1 MRRLVLL
8 AAASLLAL
16 PAVPA
21 RAQGGFTLTS
31 ADLRP
36 GAAVP
41 LRHVYN
47 GMGCKG
53 QNVSPA
59 LRWSGAPAGTKSFA
73 VTTYD
78 PDAPTG
84 SGFWHWVVYNIPASV
99 TSLPESAH
107 FGAEGLTDFGVKGY
121 NGPCP
126 PPGDKPH
133 RYIFTVYALKVDK
146 IEVPA
151 NATAAMV
158 GFNLHANQL
167 AKATLTATYG
177 R

>member
-1 MRRLVLL
+1 MRRLALL
-8 AAASLLAL
+8 AAASLFAL
-16 PAVPA
+16 PAH
-21 RAQGGFTLTS
+21 AQGRFTLTGT
-31 ADLRP
+31 DLKA
-36 GAAVP
+36 GGTVP

-47 GMGCKG
+47 GMGCQG

-107 FGAEGLTDFGVKGY
+107 FGTEGLTDF
-121 NGPCP
+121 
-126 PPGDKPH
+126 
-133 RYIFTVYALKVDK
+133 
-146 IEVPA
+146 
-151 NATAAMV
+151 
-158 GFNLHANQL
+158 
-167 AKATLTATYG
+167 
-177 R
+177 